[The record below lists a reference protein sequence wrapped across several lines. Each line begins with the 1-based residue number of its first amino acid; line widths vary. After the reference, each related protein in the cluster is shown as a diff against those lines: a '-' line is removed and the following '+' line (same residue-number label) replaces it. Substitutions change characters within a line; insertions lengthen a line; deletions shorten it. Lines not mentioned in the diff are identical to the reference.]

1 MPSPRT
7 LPVSALLAAAIDAV
21 LVLVFAVIG
30 RASHGEDLLGVLT
43 TWWPFL
49 GGLTIGW
56 LIMRAWRAPQRIV
69 YTALGVWL
77 WTVAGG
83 MLLRVV
89 SGQGVQPSFVVVA
102 TIVLGVFLIGWRGVA
117 VLGRRIRGRGHA
129 ASKAPKSTGF

>member
-1 MPSPRT
+1 MSSPRT
-7 LPVSALLAAAIDAV
+7 LPASALLAAGIDAA
-21 LVLVFAVIG
+21 LVLVFAAIG

-56 LIMRAWRAPQRIV
+56 LIMRAWHAPQRIV
-69 YTALGVWL
+69 YTGLGVWL

-89 SGQGVQPSFVVVA
+89 SGQGVQPGFIVVTAV
-102 TIVLGVFLIGWRGVA
+102 VLGLFLVGWRGIA
-117 VLGRRIRGRGHA
+117 VFVRRVRARRQA
-129 ASKAPKSTGF
+129 TTSLQ

>member
-1 MPSPRT
+1 MPSSRT
-7 LPVSALLAAAIDAV
+7 LPASALLAAGIDAA
-21 LVLVFAVIG
+21 LVLVFAAIG

-56 LIMRAWRAPQRIV
+56 LIMRAWHAPQRIV
-69 YTALGVWL
+69 YTGLGVWL

-89 SGQGVQPSFVVVA
+89 SGQGVQPGFIVVTAV
-102 TIVLGVFLIGWRGVA
+102 VLGLFLVGWRGIA
-117 VLGRRIRGRGHA
+117 VFVRRVRARRQA
-129 ASKAPKSTGF
+129 TTPLQ